1 LKGGFDK
8 EALKNKYLNKA
19 KAQERAFLAS
29 LSDLDND
36 IDDDR
41 SSSPSSDDESER
53 KHKDKLTGLCFV
65 TGSTHRG
72 FCTMAV
78 DNKVKASKDVLP
90 GDDDT
95 TEVKPTVDAL
105 VAKLDIMT
113 DTLVSQDK
121 FLKRVARERK
131 EFNYKLEITQKE
143 LEKAKKLA
151 VVVSDEVECDECAV
165 HMSNLSE
172 LQSKYVALFDENDE
186 LKSRFRL
193 LGACRSCSGL
203 QSELVEKNAK
213 ISALEKASSDSTV
226 VAKCARCESLVLELE
241 SCRHNDDTT
250 KVKPTVDA
258 LVAKLDIT
266 TDTLVSQDKFL
277 KRVAHERKEFNYKL
291 EITQKELEKA
301 KKLVVVVSDE
311 VECDECAIHMS
322 NLSELQSKYVALFDE
337 NDELKSRF
345 HLLDACRSYSGLQ
358 SELVEKNAKI
368 SALEKASSD
377 STVVAK
383 CARCES
389 LVLELESCRHDK
401 IRTEEDNT
409 HLRSILC
416 WVSCNEPQL
425 GMMMS

>member
-1 LKGGFDK
+1 
-8 EALKNKYLNKA
+8 
-19 KAQERAFLAS
+19 
-29 LSDLDND
+29 
-36 IDDDR
+36 
-41 SSSPSSDDESER
+41 
-53 KHKDKLTGLCFV
+53 
-65 TGSTHRG
+65 
-72 FCTMAV
+72 MAV

-241 SCRHNDDTT
+241 SCRH
-250 KVKPTVDA
+250 
-258 LVAKLDIT
+258 
-266 TDTLVSQDKFL
+266 
-277 KRVAHERKEFNYKL
+277 
-291 EITQKELEKA
+291 
-301 KKLVVVVSDE
+301 
-311 VECDECAIHMS
+311 
-322 NLSELQSKYVALFDE
+322 
-337 NDELKSRF
+337 
-345 HLLDACRSYSGLQ
+345 
-358 SELVEKNAKI
+358 
-368 SALEKASSD
+368 
-377 STVVAK
+377 
-383 CARCES
+383 
-389 LVLELESCRHDK
+389 DK